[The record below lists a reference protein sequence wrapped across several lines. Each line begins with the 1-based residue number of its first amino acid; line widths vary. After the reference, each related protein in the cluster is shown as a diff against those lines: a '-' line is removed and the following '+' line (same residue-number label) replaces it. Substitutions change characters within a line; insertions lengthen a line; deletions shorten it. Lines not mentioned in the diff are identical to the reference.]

1 MSETNYRVIR
11 NGKAWAIDQNGQT
24 GGEYATKEAAFEA
37 AVLAASNAIKEGMG
51 VRIAVPERAPGE
63 TAIGG
68 KS

>member
-1 MSETNYRVIR
+1 MSETSYRVIR
-11 NGKAWAIDQNGQT
+11 NGNAWAIEQNGQAE
-24 GGEYATKEAAFEA
+24 GEYATKEAAFEA
-37 AVLAASNAIKEGMG
+37 VVLAASNAIKEGLG